1 VPFCGKVSGSSEI
14 GSGRAVSRFLSALL
28 RVERIICLSSRYP
41 KPVCFRKRG
50 TSRSSVSYLALH
62 PMGFSVP
69 RRLRFA
75 RWALTPPFHP
85 YPNCLRNSG
94 GIFSVALSVG
104 TTHVVAAR
112 VYLQLN
118 WSYAASCSAVFGL
131 SSRDLCRERFS
142 ALPEPHLNY
151 VTSSFPTSERLLRTN
166 SRKTTHGM
174 KIEFMSP
181 GTRPSSQGPRP
192 GRFEISIVLPLPARH
207 AKWVTLCKV

>member
-1 VPFCGKVSGSSEI
+1 VPFCGKASGSSEI

-85 YPNCLRNSG
+85 YHNCSRNSG

-104 TTHVVAAR
+104 TTHAVAAR
-112 VYLQLN
+112 VYLQSKLELRGIVLCGVRTFLPRL
-118 WSYAASCSAVFGL
+118 APRAIL
-131 SSRDLCRERFS
+131 RSSRT
-142 ALPEPHLNY
+142 ALKLPDFELPDKRALAPDQFVEND
-151 VTSSFPTSERLLRTN
+151 
-166 SRKTTHGM
+166 
-174 KIEFMSP
+174 
-181 GTRPSSQGPRP
+181 TRH
-192 GRFEISIVLPLPARH
+192 ED
-207 AKWVTLCKV
+207 